1 MGIHSPA
8 KTSAMTL
15 PQRSLATRFWINT
28 LVGRWYY
35 LSFWWEIRITLFPT
49 NALVARRVLI
59 AERQITSLFKP
70 RKISS
75 EQFMLIS
82 EGFKG
87 RILLLT
93 QKGLEATR
101 ENTKT
106 DFQHRFGKVW
116 RERSLRLKVLLRRN
130 FDVMFI
136 TKNHLYQL
144 INEDCHLKFDWNEP
158 QTGKKLALKSF
169 FFSRPPSWIYVP
181 MSLRFRAAATRY
193 WPIVFLWWRHFLNSH
208 WSFLL

>member
-15 PQRSLATRFWINT
+15 PQRSLKTRFWINT

-35 LSFWWEIRITLFPT
+35 LSFWWETRITLFPT

-87 RILLLT
+87 RILLLHRKALKQPEKIRKQIFNIDLERSGGREAFALKCYYDEILMSCLS
-93 QKGLEATR
+93 QKIIYISSL
-101 ENTKT
+101 TKT
-106 DFQHRFGKVW
+106 V
-116 RERSLRLKVLLRRN
+116 
-130 FDVMFI
+130 
-136 TKNHLYQL
+136 T
-144 INEDCHLKFDWNEP
+144 
-158 QTGKKLALKSF
+158 
-169 FFSRPPSWIYVP
+169 
-181 MSLRFRAAATRY
+181 
-193 WPIVFLWWRHFLNSH
+193 
-208 WSFLL
+208 